1 LRNELEAS
9 SIEEV
14 LKNDVKSITLV
25 LQKYVSESVKSI
37 HRATEIEKLREIP
50 IPTEL
55 RNELK
60 RYLETWWLSWLERTD
75 YSVSD

>member
-14 LKNDVKSITLV
+14 LKNDVKSITLA
-25 LQKYVSESVKSI
+25 LQKYVNESVKSI